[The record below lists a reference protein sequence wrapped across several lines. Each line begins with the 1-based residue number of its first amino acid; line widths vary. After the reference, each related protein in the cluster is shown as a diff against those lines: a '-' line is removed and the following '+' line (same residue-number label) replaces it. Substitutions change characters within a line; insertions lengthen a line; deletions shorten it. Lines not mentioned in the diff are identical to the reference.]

1 MQVKLRGVAVV
12 VLEHTSQS
20 FMALNL
26 TTGKSDFITWF
37 NGVVADALMI
47 AFGVVVFSELSESSS

>member
-1 MQVKLRGVAVV
+1 MRVKLRGVAVV

-26 TTGKSDFITWF
+26 TTGKSDLITWF